1 MGSRAQKRGWPW
13 GQMSPSTRCPS
24 YPAIRPTICL
34 SIYLPGHPTASLSI
48 ACPSLICPSIRLSIG
63 SFICPLVRGTEHL
76 PWPSHRAGCQGAVM
90 SEKHAP
96 LAHGYL
102 ERFVPTVGHPN
113 PGKSQLWQMAEK

>member
-13 GQMSPSTRCPS
+13 DQMSPSTRSPS
-24 YPAIRPTICL
+24 YPSIRPTICL

-48 ACPSLICPSIRLSIG
+48 TCPSPHLSVYPSIG
-63 SFICPLVRGTEHL
+63 SFICPLIKGTEHL

-102 ERFVPTVGHPN
+102 ERCVPTVSRPN
-113 PGKSQLWQMAEK
+113 PGKSQLWQMSEK